1 MENLT
6 LTLSCSGSADAI
18 ARVLA
23 AIANLREAAPAPS
36 PTREAQGFRLTVT
49 ETGANSGLVVT
60 LNLDQFREFVEGMDP
75 LYRKGVRLL
84 ADKGIV
90 SWDELHKIGID
101 KPGHFKSR
109 TSVRARNVLGMDRR
123 VQFAAYYYR
132 IEKGWKV
139 WYLGVPETTLA
150 SMREYYRLSPLN

>member
-36 PTREAQGFRLTVT
+36 PTREAQGFRLAVT

-60 LNLDQFREFVEGMDP
+60 LDPDQFREFVEGMDP
-75 LYRKGVRLL
+75 LYQKGVRLF

-90 SWDELHKIGID
+90 SYDELGKVGID
-101 KPGHFKSR
+101 NPGHFKSR
-109 TSVRARNVLGMDRR
+109 TSVRARNVLGMKRR
-123 VQFAAYYYR
+123 VQFAPYYYR
-132 IEKGWKV
+132 IEKGGKV
-139 WYLGVPETTLA
+139 WHLGVPEATLA
-150 SMREYYRLSPLN
+150 SMREYYGLSPQN